1 MTAKPHL
8 SLLVACVAS
17 CVAASTVRAQYDAVV
32 QGDNPLYYYRFE
44 EASTASP
51 AVNEGLFA
59 GLNDGTYTGGI
70 TLGLPSSNPALGNA
84 MRLDGAAGTF
94 VDLGLFHPGDSVT
107 VEAWVNLS
115 SAAPAG
121 TFHAA
126 VARWDGSYELDVANS
141 ELANFVVRNDAN
153 TFGVAA
159 SGAGVTRD
167 AWHHLVGVFDSGNVT
182 VFLDG
187 VQGTTQAV
195 GGVLQDAGPVPDR
208 ILIGGTRSGTVSSF
222 NFNGSIDE
230 VAIYNYALS
239 PAQVS
244 AHYNAGSPPPPP
256 PVPGD
261 IVVFETNNEP
271 NFALPAAFGSF
282 PTIPSPSNSDY
293 ADQNSGNGVTI
304 AVAQGSPN
312 PMAPNSGD
320 VVRLNDGVIMDQD
333 IDCCD
338 VGGNGPNGVVDAAWF
353 VDGSQR
359 GRWLMTMPTL
369 VDVESIATYAGI
381 AACCQNR
388 GAQNYT
394 VWGSAAE
401 NPDSAGNLAN
411 NADWVKIAD
420 VSGGPALQT
429 AAQISSSTGSLG
441 VYRHLL
447 FDISSGGDGVHDF
460 YGEIDVVG
468 APIPEPSTVAL
479 ALIGCTAMFVA
490 RRMRSIH
497 RSGQA
502 ASDTQLV
509 V

>member
-1 MTAKPHL
+1 MTAKPRL
-8 SLLVACVAS
+8 PILLTL
-17 CVAASTVRAQYDAVV
+17 AALCAVTSSARAQYDAIV

-51 AVNEGLFA
+51 AANEGLFA

-70 TLGLPSSNPALGNA
+70 TLGQPSSRPALGNA

-94 VDLGLFHPGDSVT
+94 VDLGLFHPGDSAT
-107 VEAWVNLS
+107 VEAWINLS

-141 ELANFVVRNDAN
+141 ELANFVVRNDVNA
-153 TFGVAA
+153 FGAAA
-159 SGAGVTRD
+159 SGAAVTRD
-167 AWHHLVGVFDSGNVT
+167 AWHHLVGVFDAGNVT

-187 VQGTTQAV
+187 VQGTTQAI
-195 GGVLQDAGPVPDR
+195 GGVLQNAGAIPDR

-222 NFNGSIDE
+222 NFNGLIDE
-230 VAIYNYALS
+230 VAVYNYALS

-244 AHYNAGSPPPPP
+244 AHFNAGSPPPPP
-256 PVPGD
+256 GPAGD

-271 NFALPAAFGSF
+271 NFALPSAFGSF
-282 PTIPSPSNSDY
+282 PTIPRPSNTDY
-293 ADQNSGNGVTI
+293 ADQQSGNGVVVS
-304 AVAQGSPN
+304 VAPGSPN
-312 PMAPNSGD
+312 PMAPNSGA
-320 VVRLNDGVIMDQD
+320 VARLNDGVIMDQD

-353 VDGSQR
+353 IDGSQR
-359 GRWLMTMPTL
+359 GRWLMTMPEL

-388 GAQNYT
+388 GAQEYT

-401 NPDSAGNLAN
+401 NPNTAGNLAA
-411 NADWVKIAD
+411 NADWVRIAD
-420 VSGGPALQT
+420 VRGGPALQT
-429 AAQISSSTGSLG
+429 AAEISSSTGSLG

-447 FDISSGGDGVHDF
+447 FDISAGGDGVHDF
-460 YGEIDVVG
+460 FGEIDVR
-468 APIPEPSTVAL
+468 ATPIPEPSTVAL
-479 ALIGCTAMFVA
+479 ACIGCATLFVV
-490 RRMRSIH
+490 RRRNWK
-497 RSGQA
+497 
-502 ASDTQLV
+502 
-509 V
+509 